1 MGVRLGSNGLTGR
14 LLVQTLVLE
23 LSGRS
28 ILLVLVLVLRSRRP
42 IWPVPVRVSVLAVG
56 ALRMPLVGSRRL
68 IWPVPV

>member
-28 ILLVLVLVLRSRRP
+28 ILLVLVLVLVLVLRSRRP
-42 IWPVPVRVSVLAVG
+42 IWPVPV
-56 ALRMPLVGSRRL
+56 
-68 IWPVPV
+68 